1 MLRWFV
7 DPKIVEAVLRKPK
20 GVLIE
25 EDQVEVRP
33 ENLPDA
39 ILDENVDVHLIRRH
53 FSNDAWMVV
62 QGVVGQKRS
71 NPMYVCKICYHNL
84 IESQS
89 IVCEHCL
96 SWFHVKCTG
105 LKNLPKQR
113 YWFCRG
119 CHESP
124 SQLQ

>member
-25 EDQVEVRP
+25 EEQVEVRP

-39 ILDENVDVHLIRRH
+39 ILDENVDIHLIRRH
-53 FSNDAWMVV
+53 FSNDAWMMVQSVV
-62 QGVVGQKRS
+62 DQKRS
-71 NPMYVCKICYHNL
+71 NPMYICKICYHDL
-84 IESQS
+84 DESQS

-96 SWFHVKCTG
+96 SWFHIKCTG
-105 LKNLPKQR
+105 LKNLPKRR
-113 YWFCRG
+113 YWFCRA
-119 CHESP
+119 CHESQ

>member
-39 ILDENVDVHLIRRH
+39 ILDENV
-53 FSNDAWMVV
+53 A
-62 QGVVGQKRS
+62 
-71 NPMYVCKICYHNL
+71 Y
-84 IESQS
+84 
-89 IVCEHCL
+89 
-96 SWFHVKCTG
+96 
-105 LKNLPKQR
+105 
-113 YWFCRG
+113 
-119 CHESP
+119 
-124 SQLQ
+124 